1 MSQSITH
8 RHRGRR
14 IGEEW
19 LVKYDD
25 TESYIPDV
33 TEVRK
38 EREYKYKHKH
48 YKQALVYLV
57 NWIISMLLNSLI
69 PLFAFQIS
77 LLQWKVY
84 IKSLPPLSSLSL
96 YRRWLMRYSWLYYH
110 SINIVLCLILLEMMV
125 DHVLAVGNWDKD
137 QGHSSFILV
146 INLGTHIVCTL
157 WDTWYRHTY
166 PS

>member
-33 TEVRK
+33 TEVRE

-48 YKQALVYLV
+48 DKQALIYLV

-84 IKSLPPLSSLSL
+84 IKSLPLFISFLSFPPPLQEVVNEVQLTVLSQHQ
-96 YRRWLMRYSWLYYH
+96 YCV
-110 SINIVLCLILLEMMV
+110 VLNPLGDDGRPRLGCRELRQGPRTFFL
-125 DHVLAVGNWDKD
+125 HPGN
-137 QGHSSFILV
+137 QF
-146 INLGTHIVCTL
+146 
-157 WDTWYRHTY
+157 RHTY
-166 PS
+166 SLHFVGYMI